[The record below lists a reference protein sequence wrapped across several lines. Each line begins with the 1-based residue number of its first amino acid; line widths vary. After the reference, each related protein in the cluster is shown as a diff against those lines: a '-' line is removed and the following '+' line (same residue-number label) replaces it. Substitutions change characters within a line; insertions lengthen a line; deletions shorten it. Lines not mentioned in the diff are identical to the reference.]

1 MEDGAHGVLTAGAL
15 RKGDEFAIIR
25 NRKEVVGHAAEDHNK
40 NKPAQRR
47 LAVSLIPWPYQ
58 CRNILTHYKILLQKI
73 YCNNIVIIFLLD
85 PCEKCKGDSNRCVNG
100 KCICGDTNDVCP
112 ETTPVCSGDG
122 KNAKCVC
129 NSKSCEEPNPVCS
142 PDGTCKVK

>member
-47 LAVSLIPWPYQ
+47 LAVSLIQ
-58 CRNILTHYKILLQKI
+58 
-73 YCNNIVIIFLLD
+73 
-85 PCEKCKGDSNRCVNG
+85 
-100 KCICGDTNDVCP
+100 
-112 ETTPVCSGDG
+112 
-122 KNAKCVC
+122 
-129 NSKSCEEPNPVCS
+129 
-142 PDGTCKVK
+142 